1 LIAFSKLISVP
12 EVDKQGVVVM
22 LFERPEDLGWIITAL
37 NFGRE
42 PVGDTI
48 RLPQLAG
55 KSARLIF
62 STHREKARSIQV
74 SDKGDFSLDL
84 GPIQGEVFVVE

>member
-1 LIAFSKLISVP
+1 MSVP
-12 EVDKQGVVVM
+12 EVESRGVVVM
-22 LFERPEDLGWIITAL
+22 LLQRPEDLCWMITAM

-42 PVGDTI
+42 PVADAI

-62 STHREKARSIQV
+62 STHRDKAKSTPI
-74 SDKGDFSLDL
+74 SDEGGFSLDL
-84 GPIQGEVFVVE
+84 GPMQGEVFVVD